1 MKRNLSALFI
11 VLFIALHSLAQFN
24 YERKQKFDFTDDLG
38 GFAPAEINKDGRPDL
53 VFFYFDQNYIA
64 YRLNVSP
71 DPVYLNIRYDDMK
84 RIQLEKVSSK
94 RSLYIC
100 DINNDTFDDILFS
113 EYDNSRIGIAINNKQ
128 SQFNDIYYFNSGSKP
143 TKILSADFNKDQL
156 MDLAVICEES
166 KQMQVYL
173 GNSSSK
179 LGEPVSYSLSGT
191 PSDMELKDV
200 NNDGSTDIMVADN
213 DNNKLQLFTGN
224 GDGTF
229 TKGLTIATNTS
240 PSNLEIADFDGDQLP
255 DVAVNFNNLLQVQVF
270 YQRENHTFSEP
281 ATGSTSNYVSAL
293 DFIVQDFNEDGLMDM
308 AIRNKSDQIEFLLG
322 KSGNLFSNVQTK
334 INVDGNMSVPLG
346 FFMKPVYYPNKL
358 TFLCLNLSAAN
369 VIVRALN
376 ADLTLNWS
384 QSGMVCGSE
393 VFYKMDIEDMNG
405 DNIKDLIFNYNA
417 ANCLELHYGKSDQSY
432 QYVKTIPLQVD
443 ATEIKVSDLNK
454 DGFPD
459 IIASSSNTSEVL
471 INDGA
476 NNFQSTII
484 NNVGYAN
491 ILVVDVNNNG
501 NPDLFLNSNLYMD
514 VKDGDYTKVTSFVTN
529 SVSKITAMDFNH
541 DGNADLCVNNWDNS
555 RILIYPGKGDGTFD
569 NKIII
574 SGQFSSLA
582 VGDVDKDGYDD
593 IVAYISDQ
601 MKLVLYRNNKN
612 GGFTQ
617 EVIRQNYLDLYNIYI
632 LDLDN
637 DGNEDIALPCSGNAL
652 KYYPIKPDGT
662 IAAEKLYS
670 GGEVGT
676 CDIRLTDMDND
687 GNKDLF
693 LLSVWGL
700 DRHSNKIK
708 AQLTLKNTIQSY
720 DGFQVDDM
728 VDKTVPAGLNTSV
741 KFNGQLTRPK
751 NAGTYKAQISISDD
765 LYKGTI
771 DTVLVVNKAP
781 LTVKP
786 LNKVKDYGTANPAL
800 KIEYSGFVNSEAA
813 DFIDQAPTVS
823 CSADVNSAAGSYP
836 IVVSGGSDN
845 NYQLNYENGTLTINK
860 VKLTVKPDNATRK
873 YGEKDPSF
881 AFSYSGFVN
890 NETASVIDKA
900 PVVKSL
906 ATFSSPAGVYDLTV
920 SAGEDNNYDFEYQKG
935 SFTIEKAPLTIKA
948 DNKTKTYG
956 NENPKLSLTATG
968 FVNNEGME
976 VIDQL
981 PLASTLA
988 TRLTPVGSYDI
999 ALSSGMD
1006 NNYQLELQKGILTVD
1021 KAPLSIK
1028 AEHKSKTYGQEN
1040 PSYTL
1045 TATGFVNFESMEV
1058 IDQLPTANSDASKF
1072 SSVGTYDIALSGGM
1086 DNNYQLELQK
1096 GILTVDKAP
1105 LTIKAEDQYKRR
1117 GEDNPDLTFKATG
1130 FANNEGIEVIDQL
1143 PVTSTLAGKDSPAG
1157 NYSIDLSGGYDN
1169 NYELIFVSGNL
1180 KIDFAMALN
1189 GTSASQVKI
1198 YPVPARETVYVENME
1213 DNFLLLQLVDMNG
1226 SVVKTVNVNHQ
1237 TRLSI
1242 PVGDLAPGF
1251 YFLQGED
1258 KDHNTK
1264 RYKLTIN

>member
-11 VLFIALHSLAQFN
+11 VLFTALNSLAQFN

-84 RIQLEKVSSK
+84 RIPLEKSSSK
-94 RSLYIC
+94 RSLHIC
-100 DINNDTFDDILFS
+100 DINNDTYDDILFS

-200 NNDGSTDIMVADN
+200 NNDGSVDILVSDS
-213 DNNKLQLFTGN
+213 DNNKLQLYTGN

-255 DVAVNFNNLLQVQVF
+255 DVAVVFNNLLQVQVF

-281 ATGSTSNYVSAL
+281 TTGSTSGIVSAL

-308 AIRNKSDQIEFLLG
+308 AIRDKSDQIEFLLG
-322 KSGNLFSNVQTK
+322 NSGNLFSNVQTK

-346 FFMKPVYYPNKL
+346 FFMKPVYYANKL
-358 TFLCLNLSAAN
+358 TFLCLNLSAVN
-369 VIVRALN
+369 VVVRALN

-384 QSGMVCGSE
+384 QGGMVCGSE
-393 VFYKMDIEDMNG
+393 VFYKMDIVDMNG

-432 QYVKTIPLQVD
+432 QYVKTIPIQVD
-443 ATEIKVSDLNK
+443 ATEIKVSDLNM

-459 IIASSSNTSEVL
+459 IIASCSNASEVL
-471 INDGA
+471 INDGE

-501 NPDLFLNSNLYMD
+501 NPDLFLNSNLYLD
-514 VKDGDYTKVTSFVTN
+514 VKDGNYTKITPFVPN

-541 DGNADLCVNNWDNS
+541 DGNTDLCVNNWDS
-555 RILIYPGKGDGTFD
+555 KQILIYPGKGDGTFED
-569 NKIII
+569 KRIIN
-574 SGQFSSLA
+574 GQFSSFA
-582 VGDVDKDGYDD
+582 VGDVNKDGYED
-593 IVAYISDQ
+593 IVGYLFDQ
-601 MKLVLYRNNKN
+601 FKLILYRNDKN

-617 EVIRQNYLDLYNIYI
+617 EVIQQNHLDLYNIYI

-652 KYYPIKPDGT
+652 KYYPIRPDGT
-662 IAAEKLYS
+662 IDAEKLYS

-700 DRHSNKIK
+700 DRHSNKVK
-708 AQLTLKNTIQSY
+708 ASIALKNMIQTY

-728 VDKTVPAGLNTSV
+728 VDKTIPSGLNTSI
-741 KFNGQLTRPK
+741 KFNGLLTRPK
-751 NAGTYKAQISISDD
+751 NAGTYKTQVSISDD

-771 DTVLVVNKAP
+771 DTDLVVNKAP
-781 LTVKP
+781 LTVRTV
-786 LNKVKDYGTANPAL
+786 NKVKDYGSVNPAF
-800 KIEYSGFVNSEAA
+800 KIEYSGFVNGEAA
-813 DFIDQAPTVS
+813 DFIDQLPTVS

-860 VKLTVKPDNATRK
+860 IKLTVKPVNAVRK

-881 AFSYSGFVN
+881 AVSFTGFVN
-890 NETASVIDKA
+890 NETSSVIDKA
-900 PVVKSL
+900 PVINTL
-906 ATFSSPAGVYDLTV
+906 ASSSSPVGIYDLIA
-920 SAGEDNNYDFEYQKG
+920 SAGEDNNYEFEYLKG
-935 SFTIEKAPLTIKA
+935 ALTIEKVPLTIKA
-948 DNKTKTYG
+948 DYKTRKYG
-956 NENPKLSLTATG
+956 EENPKLSLTATG
-968 FVNNEGME
+968 FVNNETMDIIDQLPSASTTATKLSSVGTYDINLTGGMDNNYQME
-976 VIDQL
+976 LFKGILNIDKAPLAIKAENKTKVYGQENPSLTILATGFVNNEGKDVIDQL
-981 PLASTLA
+981 PLANTDA
-988 TRLTPVGSYDI
+988 T
-999 ALSSGMD
+999 
-1006 NNYQLELQKGILTVD
+1006 
-1021 KAPLSIK
+1021 
-1028 AEHKSKTYGQEN
+1028 
-1040 PSYTL
+1040 
-1045 TATGFVNFESMEV
+1045 
-1058 IDQLPTANSDASKF
+1058 KF
-1072 SSVGTYDIALSGGM
+1072 SSVGTYDIELSGGQ
-1086 DNNYQLELQK
+1086 DNNYEFEYQK
-1096 GILTVDKAP
+1096 GNLSIEKAA

-1117 GEDNPDLTFKATG
+1117 GEDNPFLTILATG
-1130 FANNEGIEVIDQL
+1130 FVNNEGIEVIDQR
-1143 PVTSTLAGKDSPAG
+1143 PVASTLAEKDSPAG

-1169 NYELIFVSGNL
+1169 NYELSFVSGNL
-1180 KIDFAMALN
+1180 KIDYPLALN

-1213 DNFLLLQLVDMNG
+1213 DNVLLLQLVEMNG

-1242 PVGDLAPGF
+1242 PVGDLTPGL
-1251 YFLQGED
+1251 YFLQSED